1 MTHSESAKLMAARAA
16 TWLGHPSAAP
26 PSSDSEFL
34 AVAQVL
40 ADVSFNAALEQL
52 GAHRG
57 DPHPPTPGQLAAWA
71 STDRVP
77 SWDEAWLLIQRAC
90 SRHGTQDR
98 AGGVAS
104 LPRDVGAWA
113 SPRWRDL
120 CMAEWDGE
128 EGGFIMGRWRRE
140 WREFRD
146 DPSERQRVLQAHDR
160 RLLGDGPGLAELEAQ
175 ARAAVEAGS

>member
-1 MTHSESAKLMAARAA
+1 MTREEAGKVMAARAA
-16 TWLGHPSAAP
+16 TWHGHPSAGRPGTAE
-26 PSSDSEFL
+26 EFAL
-34 AVAQVL
+34 VAGVL
-40 ADVSFNAALEQL
+40 ADVPYDAALEQL

-57 DPHPPTPGQLAAWA
+57 NAHPPTPGQIAAWA
-71 STDRVP
+71 DTDRVP
-77 SWDEAWLLIQRAC
+77 SWDEAWALIQRAC
-90 SRHGTQDR
+90 SRHGVRDR
-98 AGGVAS
+98 DGGVAS
-104 LPRDVGAWA
+104 LPRDVAAWA

-160 RLLGDGPGLAELEAQ
+160 RLLGDGPSLAEIEAQ
-175 ARAAVEAGS
+175 ARAAVETGS